1 MSASLEIALRDL
13 IARGL
18 VTASNTIEAVGR
30 LGGRSFDCQLP
41 IPHPNAEGLPSST
54 PARIVLP
61 DQFPLSKVDI
71 ILTDLAMRGFA
82 HQDLQTGSLCL
93 KDDDHYPSEATARL
107 LAYVEG
113 AIGWLEHAAAGTLLA
128 PGEYWELPDFRT
140 GRPDRGPSVVSLEDE
155 STLSAW
161 LDRQG
166 QSGVVQFTGHV
177 HGCGLVPT
185 RFTHGGETVLEPTVS
200 EGFLDRKRSAMGTWV
215 LLPSLVYTRHRP
227 ALTFSELEEQCCAHG
242 VNLWS
247 VLQRSTKMTPHGG
260 YHYLLV
266 GAPIPERVDGSLKL
280 VHWQP
285 VALTERELG
294 RIFTRDVRHRPK
306 KTPKATRRTWLQT
319 TLAPQPIPWGTS
331 TTYPE
336 NRSEAR
342 GSLAPSVKQSRVC
355 ALGCGALGGPLAEHL
370 ARGGTRELALFDK
383 DTVELENLS
392 RHPLSPLEVG
402 GGKAIKL
409 AQRLNGIHPG
419 AHVRGFAMQLP
430 PVSAP
435 AKSERVPWDLLQRAE
450 VLLDCTTNRSV
461 FYWASQL
468 GRQTGKL
475 VVHAFLNAHARMLTL
490 CFSGRHI
497 SCRKVLDKLLADIDD
512 GKTSFS
518 RGEYD
523 PDEDVVQPGAG
534 CWQSTFPARGSD
546 IGALLSAAVPLIER
560 AIHRRE
566 SHGTA
571 IILRRNELKPSG
583 SLVDAIPASLVE
595 VVWVKNYR

>member
-1 MSASLEIALRDL
+1 MSAPLEIALRDL
-13 IARGL
+13 VARGL
-18 VTASNTIEAVGR
+18 VTASNSIEAVGR
-30 LGGRSFDCQLP
+30 LSGRSFDCQFP

-54 PARIVLP
+54 PAKIVLP
-61 DQFPLSKVDI
+61 EQFPLSKVDI

-82 HQDLQTGSLCL
+82 HQDLQTGALCL

-113 AIGWLEHAAAGTLLA
+113 AIGWLEHAAAGTLLG

-140 GRPDRGPSVVSLEDE
+140 GLSNRAPSVVSLEDE
-155 STLSAW
+155 STLTAW
-161 LDRQG
+161 LDRRR
-166 QSGVVQFTGHV
+166 QSGVVQFTAHV

-185 RFTHGGETVLEPTVS
+185 RFMQGAETVLEPTVS
-200 EGFLDRKRSAMGTWV
+200 EGFLNRNSSAMGAWI

-227 ALTFSELEEQCCAHG
+227 ALTFSELEEQCRAQS
-242 VNLWS
+242 VDLWS
-247 VLQRSTKMTPHGG
+247 VLRRSTKMAPHRG
-260 YHYLLV
+260 YHYLLI
-266 GAPIPERVDGSLKL
+266 GAPIPERVDGPLKL

-285 VALTERELG
+285 IALTERALG
-294 RIFTRDVRHRPK
+294 RIFSRDVRYRPK
-306 KTPKATRRTWLQT
+306 TAPKATRRSWLRT
-319 TLAPQPIPWGTS
+319 TLADKPIPWGTS

-336 NRSEAR
+336 NRAEAR
-342 GSLAPSVKQSRVC
+342 GSLASGVKQSRVC
-355 ALGCGALGGPLAEHL
+355 VLGCGALGGPLAEHL

-383 DTVELENLS
+383 DTVDLENLS
-392 RHPLSPLEVG
+392 RHPLSPLDVG
-402 GGKAIKL
+402 GSKAVKL

-435 AKSERVPWDLLQRAE
+435 AKSQRVPWDLLRRAE
-450 VLLDCTTNRSV
+450 VLIDCTTNRSV

-468 GRQTGKL
+468 GRQGGKL

-512 GKTSFS
+512 GKTRFL
-518 RGEYD
+518 REEYD
-523 PDEDVVQPGAG
+523 PDEDIVQPGAG

-546 IGALLSAAVPLIER
+546 IAALLGTAVPLIER
-560 AIHRRE
+560 AISCRE

-571 IILRRNELKPSG
+571 IVLRRNEVMPSG
-583 SLVDAIPASLVE
+583 CLVDAIPASLVE
-595 VVWVKNYR
+595 VAWAKSYR